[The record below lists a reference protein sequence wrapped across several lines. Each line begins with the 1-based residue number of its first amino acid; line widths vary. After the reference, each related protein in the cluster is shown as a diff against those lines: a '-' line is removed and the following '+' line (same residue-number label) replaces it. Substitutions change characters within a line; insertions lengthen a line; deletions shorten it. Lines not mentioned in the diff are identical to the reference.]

1 MNTTANTTTIE
12 SRSARLIRRC
22 AAGAMLGAAPALIAL
37 GTATAGHADTVAHN
51 PGPSVSAPSHPAF
64 PGQTTHADQ
73 PGTPGHHHHQK
84 NNAN

>member
-12 SRSARLIRRC
+12 SRSTRLIRRL
-22 AAGAMLGAAPALIAL
+22 AAGAVLAAAPALIAL
-37 GTATAGHADTVAHN
+37 GTATTGHADTAVHN

-64 PGQTTHADQ
+64 PNQSTHADE
-73 PGTPGHHHHQK
+73 PGSPAHHHHQK